1 MLAYR
6 LPGAG
11 GHPQGGG
18 DRSQTGPADG
28 CDYQI
33 VEDEEGI
40 IARPLCYTFD
50 MSISLEPRKVDFG
63 ELTRML
69 EQYERKFGY
78 STIEFFRRYSDGKL
92 GDDDE
97 FMLWAGIYHLYLTSL
112 PIRKFMRE
120 DAALAG

>member
-1 MLAYR
+1 
-6 LPGAG
+6 
-11 GHPQGGG
+11 
-18 DRSQTGPADG
+18 
-28 CDYQI
+28 
-33 VEDEEGI
+33 
-40 IARPLCYTFD
+40 